1 MMNTPDNPALVLAGR
16 REIAAFRGQRGVVLM
31 IAQIVLVAMTLA
43 GIALVRSVDTG
54 NVIAANLGFR
64 QSAINISDVATEV
77 AVAKLPTLLISSKDD
92 YYPSGCNATSSTV
105 GCIYYPLIQPATSN
119 GAPAINWSQVAALT
133 TTDSATIS
141 SLPSG
146 YSVHY
151 VIERMCKAGSSL
163 PVTDIQSNCYADQT
177 NSNAGFSANKI
188 RFTGN
193 TGGVYYRVTI
203 RTTGPR
209 GTVTMNQVVLT
220 VVG

>member
-31 IAQIVLVAMTLA
+31 IALIVLVAMTLA

-64 QSAINISDVATEV
+64 QSAINISDVAAEV
-77 AVAKLPTLLISSKDD
+77 AVAKLPTLLVSSKDG
-92 YYPSGCNATSSTV
+92 YYPSGCNATNATV

-119 GAPAINWSQVAALT
+119 GAPAVNWSQVAALT

-146 YSVHY
+146 YSVQY

-163 PVTDIQSNCYADQT
+163 PVADIQSNCYADQT
-177 NSNAGFSANKI
+177 NSNASFSSNKI
-188 RFTGN
+188 RFTGS